1 MISAGELSVDLTCS
15 GGRVTVVRLAST
27 RRTDFSRVLEGKPV
41 DEALSLVPLLFSLCG
56 RAQAIAAVTAAE
68 HALDLGADH
77 ETRALRRWLIVAEQT
92 QEYLWRLLVDLPAAN
107 GETTAVS
114 NLTELRDCIAKLFK
128 TVQGGRS
135 AHLPGEQLASVAD
148 GEFVHLA
155 GLLESCIESQVL
167 GQKIDAW
174 RGIET
179 AAGFLEWLET
189 GNTVVTRALR
199 HVAADTE
206 STAYSAEFLSA
217 TAAGPVLAGMIERLL
232 DDAGFAASPAWQGR
246 HPETGALARRRSA
259 PLIAALAAARC
270 DRRLLRSAAR
280 LLELVDAIDALRD
293 VPAAELTTDNLG
305 GGSLGAGIG
314 YGWVETARGLL
325 IHAICLE
332 EGRIDTYR
340 ILAPTEWNFHPQ
352 GPLVQELLALKGRD
366 ANDLEQQARL
376 AVLALDPCVGF
387 KVCVHDA

>member
-1 MISAGELSVDLTCS
+1 MISAGELSVDLACS
-15 GGRVTVVRLAST
+15 GGRVTAVKLAST
-27 RRTDFSRVLEGKPV
+27 RRTDFSRVLEGKLV

-68 HALDLGADH
+68 HALDRGADH
-77 ETRALRRWLIVAEQT
+77 ATRALRRWLIVAEQT

-114 NLTELRDCIAKLFK
+114 NLAELRDCIAKMFK

-135 AHLPGEQLASVAD
+135 AHLPGEQLANAAD
-148 GEFVHLA
+148 DELMHRL

-167 GQKIDAW
+167 GQKISAW
-174 RGIET
+174 RGGET
-179 AAGFLEWLET
+179 AAAFLGWLET
-189 GNTVVTRALR
+189 GNTVATRALR
-199 HVAADTE
+199 HLAAATE
-206 STAYSAEFLSA
+206 STAHSAGFLSA
-217 TAAGPVLAGMIERLL
+217 TDAGPALAGMIERLL

-270 DRRLLRSAAR
+270 DRRLVRSAAR

-293 VPAAELTTDNLG
+293 VPAAALTADNLG

-325 IHAICLE
+325 IHAICLR
-332 EGRIDTYR
+332 EGRIGTYR

-352 GPLVQELLALKGRD
+352 GPLVQELLALKGQD
-366 ANDLEQQARL
+366 AADLEQEARL

-387 KVCVHDA
+387 RVRVRNA